1 MPHLVAPAGL
11 DRKVQASRRTF
22 LRHFPGGFG
31 DERYLEW
38 ERDTKVS
45 AHEAW
50 TADLHRDHLEEQM
63 DRGAHVEIALEAVRI
78 EDRTGLLSPLE
89 KTALHDSVHAP
100 AGATIFVEGLHD
112 LLYGAGR
119 TDERFSR
126 WVDAIARLPSN
137 RVSVLTWPVVTVF
150 GMIAAPQVHVFVK
163 PVVTEIA
170 ATLYGVKLH
179 CGAVPSWPTY
189 AGMLDLAARI
199 QHDLRD
205 LGPRDMIDVQS
216 FLWVLGSEEY
226 ED

>member
-1 MPHLVAPAGL
+1 MPNLVATAGL
-11 DRKVQASRRTF
+11 DRRVQASRRTF

-38 ERDTKVS
+38 ERDTKVA

-50 TADLHRDHLEEQM
+50 IADLHRDHLEEQM

-89 KTALHDSVHAP
+89 KTALHDAVHAP
-100 AGATIFVEGLHD
+100 AGATIFVEGLHA
-112 LLYGAGR
+112 LLYGPGR
-119 TDERFSR
+119 ADDRFAR

-150 GMIAAPQVHVFVK
+150 GMLAAPYSHIFVK

-170 ATLYGVKLH
+170 ATLYGVHLH
-179 CGAVPSWPTY
+179 CDAVPSWPTY